1 MCQSAAPATPV
12 SNKPVLEQ
20 LVEIGRTINNNKY
33 RAVHLAAQYE
43 RSLQWITD
51 GLSSA
56 ALGIARGLDM
66 HTSTAREWI
75 RVGQA
80 LDHLPLI
87 DQAFATNRISYA
99 KARILTR
106 SANHD
111 NEQDLV
117 DLAADKNADRLAN
130 AVARHLDENDPDDDA
145 RDQRHHELRSFTEHT
160 NADGMTVLRSVL
172 PPAIGKP
179 IAAAVRELVRRIAET
194 PATTTLDTFIT
205 SSEAE
210 VTGCGED
217 PPADAP
223 SLQKVVDHTE
233 PATQSGQNAP
243 ADAPCSDEQT
253 NPPLPQTLRELR
265 QRWQPNDQ
273 DDWIFPTLGQQQA
286 DAFAVLFLGLPI
298 RLTTE
303 VVMHIRGSGNTFDD
317 GTPLT
322 TNALARQLPHSF
334 IRFMIHDA
342 QRRPI
347 DATNRRRYPTTRQK
361 RVVSETH
368 NHECVD
374 CGTTDLIEFDHNP
387 PYEQTGHTI
396 TAELDLRCT
405 ACHRARHLKAA

>member
-111 NEQDLV
+111 NEQDLLG
-117 DLAADKNADRLAN
+117 LAEDRTANQLAN
-130 AVARHLDENDPDDDA
+130 AVARHLDETDPNDEA
-145 RDQRHHELRSFTEHT
+145 RDRRHHDFRSFTTYT
-160 NADGMTVLRSVL
+160 NADGMTVLRAVL
-172 PPAIGKP
+172 PPALAKP
-179 IAAAVRELVRRIAET
+179 ITAAINELVRRIAET
-194 PATTTLDTFIT
+194 PDATPLDTDT
-205 SSEAE
+205 HSETDA
-210 VTGCGED
+210 TNRDED

-223 SLQKVVDHTE
+223 FQRNVVDIRE

-243 ADAPCSDEQT
+243 ADAPCSDEHKS
-253 NPPLPQTLRELR
+253 PPLPLTLKELR
-265 QRWQPNDQ
+265 QRWQPNDE

-303 VVMHIRGSGNTFDD
+303 VVIHLRGSGNTFDD
-317 GTPLT
+317 GTPIT
-322 TNALARQLPHSF
+322 SNALARQLPHSF
-334 IRFMIHDA
+334 IRLMIHDA